1 LKIAIVVADFN
12 IDVTSQM
19 LEKARRHSEL
29 LGAEVSRVLHVPGVY
44 DMPVV
49 IKKLLKR
56 KDVDGVVILGAV
68 IKGDTRHDEI
78 VISTTASA
86 AAQLAVEFEKPVG
99 FGITGPGMTRE
110 QAIDRIDNAKTAV
123 EAVVRLS
130 RIIGEAAD

>member
-1 LKIAIVVADFN
+1 MKIAIVVADFN

-29 LGAEVSRVLHVPGVY
+29 LDAEISRVLHVPGVY

-110 QAIDRIDNAKTAV
+110 QAVDRIDNAKTAV